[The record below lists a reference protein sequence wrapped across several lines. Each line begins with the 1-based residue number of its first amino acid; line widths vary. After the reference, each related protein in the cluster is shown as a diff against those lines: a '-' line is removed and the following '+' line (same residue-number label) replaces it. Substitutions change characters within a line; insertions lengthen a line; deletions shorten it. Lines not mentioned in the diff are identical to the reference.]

1 MNYKKSAPSV
11 LGILGTMV
19 FGILFIA
26 FTLEGIDSLTASK
39 EMCYL
44 ENVTYPTYYPATSQ
58 EVESS
63 GNFIDCR
70 CGKTCF
76 SNLGSCIRLISNTS
90 SIKILNENLGDNNK
104 CTFTG
109 DICPNEKTG
118 TKAQNALNEAYN
130 LAEPYINLLNSS
142 NPVECW
148 ESKERLYLH
157 NDKTNAIVKM
167 SVTGGLVIVSVILI
181 IFNK

>member
-1 MNYKKSAPSV
+1 MNKETPSI
-11 LGILGTMV
+11 LGIIGTMV

-39 EMCYL
+39 HMCYL

-58 EVESS
+58 EIESS

-70 CGKTCF
+70 CGKTCLN
-76 SNLGSCIRLISNTS
+76 NLGSCVRLMTNTS
-90 SIKILNENLGDNNK
+90 SKLINNKLGDTNE

-118 TKAQNALNEAYN
+118 TKAENALQEAYT
-130 LAEPYINLLNSS
+130 LAEPYIKLLNSS
-142 NPVECW
+142 ESIECW
-148 ESKERLYLH
+148 ESNGEFYLN
-157 NDKTNAIVKM
+157 NDKTEYIVKM
-167 SVTGGLVIVSVILI
+167 SVTGGLMLASVILI
-181 IFNK
+181 IYKK

>member
-11 LGILGTMV
+11 LGILGLMV

-39 EMCYL
+39 ESCYL
-44 ENVTYPTYYPATSQ
+44 ENVTYPTYYPATS
-58 EVESS
+58 EEIESS
-63 GNFIDCR
+63 GNFVDCR
-70 CGKTCF
+70 CGKTCY

-90 SIKILNENLGDNNK
+90 SIKIINENLGDNNK

-109 DICPNEKTG
+109 RNCPNEKTG
-118 TKAQNALNEAYN
+118 TEAQNALQEAYT
-130 LAEPYINLLNSS
+130 LAEPYIKLLNSS

-148 ESKERLYLH
+148 ESKGRLYLY
-157 NDKTNAIVKM
+157 NDKTDAIVKM
-167 SVTGGLVIVSVILI
+167 SVTGGLVIVSIILI
-181 IFNK
+181 IYNK